1 MLESLVTETR
11 YLRTCFV
18 FALIISVLIGS
29 CAKHEKVETTVNASR
44 QDEEAIRKLSF
55 EWITAANEKNTVW
68 FDSVLADEY
77 QMIHSKGT
85 IHTKEQEIQEVKS
98 DTSLTVYD
106 RLNNL
111 TVHMYGATAVVTSIE
126 HLKGVTGN
134 VPFDLKYFYTD
145 VYIKRDGRWRVVITQ
160 ATRLPDT
167 EDSSI

>member
-1 MLESLVTETR
+1 MLGSLVLETR
-11 YLRTCFV
+11 YLRICLV
-18 FALIISVLIGS
+18 LALTTVALTVS
-29 CAKHEKVETTVNASR
+29 CTNHEKVETPVDSSR
-44 QDEEAIRKLSF
+44 QDEEVIRKLSY
-55 EWITAANEKNTVW
+55 EWIVAANEKNTVW

-98 DTSLTVYD
+98 DTSQTDFD

-111 TVHMYGATAVVTSIE
+111 TIHMYGTAAIVTSEE

-160 ATRLPDT
+160 ATRLPDS
-167 EDSSI
+167 EDATM